1 MSACDG
7 AAASVRS
14 LKFSEISEEE
24 TVRITVDLV
33 AAARRNLGFL
43 KFIAESPFL
52 HQTPAILESIRRYDQ
67 LWMPLIYELTNGST
81 PPMILPPV
89 DIEWVWFCH
98 SLNPV
103 SYRQYCES
111 RFSKVIG
118 KATIFN
124 EENEDYA
131 LNRCRE
137 IWLCRYPSEPFENEC
152 DSNVEN
158 RVSTVQEDLLD
169 EVSKQR
175 FLYTKFTEPYY
186 SEIVYLIAARQ
197 RYKGFLYMVHRFA
210 DSCSKFVPTSDILL
224 MWLTHQSY
232 PTVYAFD
239 TKEIEKE
246 LIKVAGTWEVAK
258 KVEIEETK
266 KLWERTFEQPYEKA
280 GGTAIGKDVM
290 VKSPIQ
296 WEVTSTDI
304 NTKYKS
310 MLPRFLLEPKESKS
324 PPPEF
329 DPLCVMVKLRTKTE
343 IVQWNMSKEF
353 LRLRCVRCHKELK
366 MDTPVSN
373 FTSDTWHKAWHLY
386 CEFGTKGMI
395 LELRSRGGRCIKG
408 SKLTEGATFL
418 WNDLLRAPSLS
429 LVTEL
434 DQKVRIAAS
443 ITPPV
448 QASYLLKCVPDRVT
462 DDSGAMISDVILK
475 LNHYRPQEGRWLSRT
490 VLDHA
495 GRECFIIRLRIG
507 GGIWRRGAETPS
519 AVKWEDRIIEV
530 REGCWSYVAGS
541 IGRAPEKIVGT
552 ATPKEPPEGCH
563 ALWNF
568 STGNELL
575 VQRGSSNHGSRFAFS
590 LTNHQHPDSTQVKLV
605 EGRKMEYEVKDGDT
619 KEVEDENEDGFLT
632 VVRFSEDNPT
642 GKATGLLN
650 WKLLTLEFS
659 PEEDAVMLLLL
670 CMSIVKSVTEIN
682 KEDMGSLLIRRRIK
696 EAKLGNRDW
705 GSVILHPSSYSP
717 SLSSPHVQPW
727 YWHAKAVMGLQE
739 RDKVPRQTAPLLTY
753 SQAEG
758 GDNLYKRGKRAFT
771 GLAHWFS
778 RQYLGEETR
787 NSATAVRD
795 YAQSGQISCAHQ
807 HLAMPAEPLSYRDL
821 HLPEYSI
828 ELGVGDPFG
837 RI

>member
-7 AAASVRS
+7 ASASASVRS
-14 LKFSEISEEE
+14 LKFSELSEED
-24 TVRITVDLV
+24 TLRITVDLV

-67 LWMPLIYELTNGST
+67 LWMPLIYDLTNGST

-137 IWLCRYPSEPFENEC
+137 IWLSRYPSEPFENEC
-152 DSNVEN
+152 DSNMEN
-158 RVSTVQEDLLD
+158 RVSTVQEDLLE

-175 FLYTKFTEPYY
+175 FLYTKFTEPYC

-210 DSCSKFVPTSDILL
+210 DSCPKFVPTSDILL

-280 GGTAIGKDVM
+280 GGTAVGKDVM

-296 WEVTSTDI
+296 WEVTGTDV

-310 MLPRFLLEPKESKS
+310 MLPRFLLE
-324 PPPEF
+324 
-329 DPLCVMVKLRTKTE
+329 LCVMVKLRTKTG
-343 IVQWNMSKEF
+343 IAKWNMSKEF

-395 LELRSRGGRCIKG
+395 LELRNRGGRCIKG

-434 DQKVRIAAS
+434 DQKVRVAAS

-495 GRECFIIRLRIG
+495 GRECFIVRV
-507 GGIWRRGAETPS
+507 S
-519 AVKWEDRIIEV
+519 A
-530 REGCWSYVAGS
+530 
-541 IGRAPEKIVGT
+541 EKIVGT

-568 STGNELL
+568 STGNKLL

-605 EGRKMEYEVKDGDT
+605 EGRKMEYEVKKSGSGM
-619 KEVEDENEDGFLT
+619 EVEDENEDGFLT

-659 PEEDAVMLLLL
+659 PEEDAVLLLLL

-705 GSVILHPSSYSP
+705 GSVILHPSSYSR

-739 RDKVPRQTAPLLTY
+739 RDKVPRPTAPLLTY

-758 GDNLYKRGKRAFT
+758 GDNLYKRGII
-771 GLAHWFS
+771 
-778 RQYLGEETR
+778 
-787 NSATAVRD
+787 N
-795 YAQSGQISCAHQ
+795 
-807 HLAMPAEPLSYRDL
+807 
-821 HLPEYSI
+821 
-828 ELGVGDPFG
+828 
-837 RI
+837 